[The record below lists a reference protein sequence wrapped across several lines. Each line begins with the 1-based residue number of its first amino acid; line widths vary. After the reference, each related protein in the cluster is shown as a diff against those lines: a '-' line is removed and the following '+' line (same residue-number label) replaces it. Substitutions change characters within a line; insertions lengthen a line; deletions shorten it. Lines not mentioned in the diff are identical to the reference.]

1 MNPAFFLRR
10 RGLGAYL
17 ALAFAILS
25 GLLTLI
31 LVAVIGVTASD
42 QVRTDI
48 GANLAE
54 LAAQSADK
62 VDRGMFERYREIELL
77 SRRFSAADQ
86 AAGRAML
93 DDMRTSFP
101 YYAWIGATGIDG
113 RVLVATDGLLEG
125 ADVSARPWYRNAQ
138 RQVHIGDVH
147 EAVLLAGLLPETTG
161 DPRRFVDI
169 AFPYLGSKAQ
179 PAGVLG
185 AQLSWEW
192 AAEVAGSV
200 IEPGDGPQVLV
211 VNASQVVLL
220 GPAQLQGQRLE
231 TGSAR
236 ASGDGSTIETWPD
249 GREYLV
255 GYSAGNGHADYPGLG
270 WKVLVRQDAQSAFA
284 PVSVLQKRVFW
295 SGALVAVLFSLFG
308 VWMARHI
315 SRPLEALSAA
325 AANLEQGRSTVI
337 PEMPDQFS
345 EVRTLS
351 TSLASLMMTLQVKE
365 AALTWLNQTLE
376 ERVEGRTTELALA
389 LADVREAEARV
400 HGILDASQDAFIA
413 FGLDGTISDWN
424 LAAEKMFGMTK
435 HEALGQS
442 VTQAIVQPH
451 LRQRLIRT
459 IAAVDAE
466 GNSAFASGR
475 LELLVSDRNG
485 REFYVECS
493 IGWAG
498 NADSGFFCSFLH
510 DISERKQV
518 EKMKAE
524 FVATVSHELR
534 TPLTS
539 IRFSLNM
546 LADGSM
552 GVFDP
557 DVQKLLDIAN
567 DSCERLVRLINTI
580 LDIEKI
586 ESGQIAYHFVAQ
598 PLRPLVEAAMASMR
612 SFALQF
618 DVTLRLED
626 DGSAPQA
633 AVDVDRLTQ
642 VVVNLLS
649 NAAKYSPRG
658 GEVVVR
664 LETRLDTVRLS
675 VSDHG
680 DGIPVAFRSRV
691 FEKFAQADSSN
702 TRTRDGTGLGLSIC
716 RQLVRAHGGQI
727 HFTSSYGEGT
737 TFHVDL
743 PLA

>member
-1 MNPAFFLRR
+1 MNRAFTFPRPGLRTC
-10 RGLGAYL
+10 L
-17 ALAFAILS
+17 ALAFATLS

-48 GANLAE
+48 GASLAE
-54 LAAQSADK
+54 LSAQAADK
-62 VDRGMFERYREIELL
+62 LDRGMFERYREIELL

-93 DDMRTSFP
+93 DDMRASFP
-101 YYAWIGATGIDG
+101 HYAWIGATGSDG

-125 ADVSARPWYRNAQ
+125 IDVRARPWYRRAQ
-138 RQVHIGDVH
+138 QQVHVGDVH
-147 EAVLLAGLLPETTG
+147 QDGPLPATG
-161 DPRRFVDI
+161 SAPRRLVDL
-169 AFPYLGSKAQ
+169 AFPYLDRKGA

-185 AQLSWEW
+185 AHLSWQW
-192 AAEVAGSV
+192 AAEVASSV
-200 IEPGDGPQVLV
+200 VEPDDGLQVLV
-211 VNASQVVLL
+211 LDAGERVLQ
-220 GPAQLQGQRLE
+220 GPAELLGQRLAS
-231 TGSAR
+231 GSAR
-236 ASGDGSTIETWPD
+236 AAGNGTTLETWPD
-249 GREYLV
+249 GRQYLV
-255 GYSAGNGHADYPGLG
+255 GYAAGDGHADYPGLG
-270 WKVLVRQDAQSAFA
+270 WKVLVRQDAESAFA
-284 PVSVLQKRVFW
+284 PVAVLQQRVLW
-295 SGALVAVLFSLFG
+295 SGVLVALLFSLLG
-308 VWMARHI
+308 VWLARYL
-315 SRPLEALSAA
+315 SAPLAALSEA
-325 AANLEQGRSTVI
+325 AANLEQGRRCV
-337 PEMPDQFS
+337 MPALDGPVK
-345 EVRTLS
+345 EVRMLS
-351 TSLASLMMTLQVKE
+351 NSLASLMMTLEVKE

-376 ERVEGRTTELALA
+376 ERVEGRTAELASA
-389 LADVREAEARV
+389 VADVREAEARV

-413 FGLDGTISDWN
+413 FGVDGTIRDWN

-451 LRQRLIRT
+451 LRERLMRA
-459 IAAVDAE
+459 IAAVDAD
-466 GNSAFASGR
+466 GNSALANGR

-485 REFYVECS
+485 RAFDVACS

-534 TPLTS
+534 TPLTA

-586 ESGQIAYHFVAQ
+586 ESGQIAYRFVAQ
-598 PLRPLVEAAMASMR
+598 PMRPLVDAAMASMR
-612 SFALQF
+612 AFALQF
-618 DVTLRLED
+618 NVTLRLED

-633 AVDVDRLTQ
+633 AVDADRMTQ

-649 NAAKYSPRG
+649 NAAKYSPPG

-664 LETRLDTVRLS
+664 LETRLDTLRLS
-675 VSDHG
+675 VSDCG
-680 DGIPVAFRSRV
+680 DGIPVAFRARV

-727 HFTSSYGEGT
+727 DFTSAYGEGT